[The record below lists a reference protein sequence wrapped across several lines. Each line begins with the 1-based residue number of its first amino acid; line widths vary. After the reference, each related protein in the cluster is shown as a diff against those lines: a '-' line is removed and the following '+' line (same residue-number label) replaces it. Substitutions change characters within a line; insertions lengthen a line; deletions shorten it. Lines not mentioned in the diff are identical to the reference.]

1 MFNILIF
8 IQINKYIYMLLVI
21 IFSTYDHFLWL
32 GHKFTTDLKVQR
44 KYLRQEV
51 RPIWC
56 FIIFLALAEMEICQT
71 QLLSQV
77 SFFFSNVLKSWVC
90 VYRFFKFLI
99 NFLANHQTD
108 NLQIFWRSLDSFCG
122 VNRMVPGQ

>member
-1 MFNILIF
+1 
-8 IQINKYIYMLLVI
+8 MLLVI
-21 IFSTYDHFLWL
+21 IFSTYDNFLWL

-51 RPIWC
+51 WC

-77 SFFFSNVLKSWVC
+77 SCFFQMSLNHEFVSTG
-90 VYRFFKFLI
+90 FL
-99 NFLANHQTD
+99 NF
-108 NLQIFWRSLDSFCG
+108 
-122 VNRMVPGQ
+122 